1 MFFYLFIK
9 LQLKQIHAN
18 HLHVVP
24 TVNVEK
30 LMAIQCVLVLM
41 DILEHHHL
49 VIRNVLL
56 ILIVVKIGHVQIKN
70 AATPVQGLVE
80 RMLNATL

>member
-1 MFFYLFIK
+1 
-9 LQLKQIHAN
+9 
-18 HLHVVP
+18 
-24 TVNVEK
+24 
-30 LMAIQCVLVLM
+30 MAIQCVLALM

-49 VIRNVLL
+49 VILNVPL

-70 AATPVQGLVE
+70 AATRVQGLVE